1 MSNQLTLD
9 ASVQTLA
16 ELPARRLLAAMMNP
30 RLADRARSKAPPT
43 RAGGSAQPPTIGDL
57 LRSADT
63 SMNAAGDVGLT
74 VAFEKVRVL
83 DAQAGGFDWGR
94 GEIYVLTSILDG
106 SGEQPDFKTRHFEG
120 IHDGDPLPLGDGGM
134 LVGMMKN
141 PRWFVDLHMV
151 VMESDSD
158 IRELGASIEAA
169 RKQSGMSDAIKAVGA
184 VAAFDPTMI
193 SKVVTV
199 VDTFLVIL
207 SGILKANG
215 DDHVATVHDFYLKH
229 QGFGAGRHPKT
240 GMQRFQDVEVAYKMD
255 LTRL

>member
-1 MSNQLTLD
+1 MADQLVLD
-9 ASVQTLA
+9 GSVERLA
-16 ELPARRLLAAMMNP
+16 EVPARRLLAAMMNP
-30 RLADRARSKAPPT
+30 KLADRARSKAPPT
-43 RAGGSAQPPTIGDL
+43 RAGGANEPPTIGEL
-57 LRSADT
+57 LRAADA

-74 VAFEKVRVL
+74 LAFEKVKVL

-94 GEIYVLTSILDG
+94 GEIYVITSILDG
-106 SGEQPDFKTRHFEG
+106 SGEQPDFKTRSFEG

-141 PRWFVDLHMV
+141 PRWFVDMHMV

-158 IRELGASIEAA
+158 IREIGTSIEQA
-169 RKQSGMSDAIKAVGA
+169 RKESGLSNAIKAVGA

-215 DDHVATVHDFYLKH
+215 DDHVATVHDFYLRH
-229 QGFGAGRHPKT
+229 QGFGAGRHPRS
-240 GMQRFQDVEVAYKMD
+240 GVQGFQDVEAAYKID
-255 LTRL
+255 LTTL